1 MNLDTL
7 PRELITRCFS
17 YLSTYLLTEIIL
29 LENTPDHIFE
39 AAANNLNN
47 LWYSKRIRSVEKDQ
61 VEGFE
66 GSDGIEPYYETDF
79 DQFLRIH
86 KIFEEKSFKRP
97 LWFHYTWNNIVEMHE
112 NLNEIN
118 LVYNGQ
124 SLGIHVYLE
133 DRAFQFYPIFSDYDI
148 NLKITESFAKHG

>member
-7 PRELITRCFS
+7 PREIVSRCISF
-17 YLSTYLLTEIIL
+17 LSTKHLTKIIL
-29 LENTPDHIFE
+29 LENIPDHILE

-86 KIFEEKSFKRP
+86 KIFEEIHSNVHFGSIIHGITSLKCTKTSMKST
-97 LWFHYTWNNIVEMHE
+97 WFT
-112 NLNEIN
+112 
-118 LVYNGQ
+118 
-124 SLGIHVYLE
+124 
-133 DRAFQFYPIFSDYDI
+133 
-148 NLKITESFAKHG
+148 TAKA